1 MIRYDLRCNN
11 EHVFEG
17 WFADMAAYDTQS
29 ANGEL
34 ACPTCGSIK
43 VGKALMAPNLGRK
56 SANKESSR
64 AAMAAMGQLEMRRY
78 LQQVRKQIEANS
90 EHLGDKFPEE
100 ARRIHHG
107 EAKERNI
114 YGDAT
119 KQQVEELRDEG
130 IEIAAIP
137 WVDPDN

>member
-1 MIRYDLRCNN
+1 MIRYDLRCHK

-17 WFADMAAYDTQS
+17 WFANMAAYDAQL

-34 ACPTCGSIK
+34 SCPACGSLK
-43 VGKALMAPNLGRK
+43 VSKAIMAPNVGRK
-56 SANKESSR
+56 SAQRDSSR
-64 AAMAAMGQLEMRRY
+64 AAMAAKTQLEMRRF
-78 LQQVRKQIEANS
+78 LQQVRQHVEQNS
-90 EHLGDKFPEE
+90 EHVGDKFPEE

-107 EAKERNI
+107 ETEERNI

-119 KQQVEELRDEG
+119 PDQVEELRDEG